1 MTVMITSLLVLGC
14 GKKSGGSG
22 PEAKAASALDA
33 LNSASTKEE
42 KLAAIGLLKD
52 VSASASEEAGAK
64 AVELLKDGEMEVQ
77 IGAMDLIA
85 VMKYNDPAAVT
96 AISGLFQSSSE
107 LEIKKHVIQT
117 LKGIGATDQHVK
129 ICKEAMA
136 GGDEEMLGYAAYQ
149 LSDVGEAAAAAQAEL
164 IAALDSKEPYGRMY
178 AAMALGNIGSKA
190 AEAKAK
196 LEALTSDKDSDVAAA
211 AKEALEKIQ

>member
-1 MTVMITSLLVLGC
+1 MSVMITSLLVLGC
-14 GKKSGGSG
+14 GKGGGSG
-22 PEAKAASALDA
+22 PDAKADRALDA

-52 VSASASEEAGAK
+52 VSASASEKAGAK

-85 VMKYNDPAAVT
+85 AMKYNDPAAVT
-96 AISGLFQSSSE
+96 AISGLFQSTSE
-107 LEIKKHVIQT
+107 LEIKKHVMTT

-136 GGDEEMLGYAAYQ
+136 GGDEDMQGYGAYQ

-164 IAALDSKEPYGRMY
+164 IAALDSKEHYGRMY

-196 LEALTSDKDSDVAAA
+196 LEALTSDKDADVAAA
-211 AKEALEKIQ
+211 AKEALGKLQ